1 MFSYFSVISTYMSDL
16 FALLDNC
23 YYICSAKRVKGDA
36 EERPLSNMARAR
48 VVFLF
53 LKLRG

>member
-1 MFSYFSVISTYMSDL
+1 MFSVFSVSSSYISDL
-16 FALLDNC
+16 FALLEYF
-23 YYICSAKRVKGDA
+23 YYICSAKKVEGNA
-36 EERPLSNMARAR
+36 EERPSSDMARAR